1 MTEYGE
7 RSELEDRRAPAVN
20 RRAAFR
26 LAVPL
31 DVLAQA
37 PPGTRGTQ
45 TWKRGHEGPTIR
57 TVTED
62 LSVGGLRFRAPERL
76 ERGTCVDFELDLD
89 GTRVDVTGTVA
100 RTTVDSF
107 GAAVGVQFT
116 NTDAQFAQSRISRFL
131 FARERRRLPQVSV
144 MYAVRFTAD
153 GVEGIIE
160 GTTEECS
167 PGFAWLLLNHATEA
181 GRRVLVNVRV
191 DKGELP
197 LKGRTVSSVKT
208 EHLYRTGVEFDDIVP
223 RWRDVIVERRE
234 GRR

>member
-7 RSELEDRRAPAVN
+7 RSELEDRRASADN

-26 LAVPL
+26 LPVAL
-31 DVLAQA
+31 DVLAEVS
-37 PPGTRGTQ
+37 PGTRGTQ
-45 TWKRGHEGPTIR
+45 TWKRGHEGPCLR

-76 ERGTCVDFELDLD
+76 ERGTGVELELDLD
-89 GTRVDVTGTVA
+89 GTRVDLSSTVA

-116 NTDAQFAQSRISRFL
+116 DAAGRSAQSSISRFL
-131 FARERRRLPQVSV
+131 FTRERRRLPRVSV
-144 MYAVRFTAD
+144 MYAVKFTAD
-153 GVEGIIE
+153 GTEGIIE

-167 PGFAWLLLNHATEA
+167 PGFAWLLLTHAAEV
-181 GRRVLVNVRV
+181 GRRALVNVRV
-191 DKGELP
+191 DKGELA
-197 LKGRTVSSVKT
+197 LSGRTVGSVKT
-208 EHLYRTGVEFDDIVP
+208 EHLWRTGVEFDEIVP
-223 RWRDVIVERRE
+223 RWRDVIIERRE